1 MKGLWNKSERLKGK
15 KKKNGIIRLNWIRV
29 GGWFNKGIGERVI
42 LFTNIFINI
51 IEYSEK
57 EQLKRALEA

>member
-1 MKGLWNKSERLKGK
+1 
-15 KKKNGIIRLNWIRV
+15 V
-29 GGWFNKGIGERVI
+29 GGWFNKGIGERVF
-42 LFTNIFINI
+42 LFTNIFMNI